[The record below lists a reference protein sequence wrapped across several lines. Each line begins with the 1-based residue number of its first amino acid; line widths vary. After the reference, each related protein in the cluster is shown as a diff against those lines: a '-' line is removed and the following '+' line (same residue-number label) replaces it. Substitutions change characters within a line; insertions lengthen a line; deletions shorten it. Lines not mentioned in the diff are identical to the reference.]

1 MFPGSAFNA
10 FLILPTRFSLLLAV
24 LHLKTVHDQRT
35 LALVKASTA
44 LSEKAGSFGFIRRMS
59 AARAPEAVADS
70 TEAPADLESCERLVH
85 NPCLPPSD
93 ARRSRGWP
101 ILLAT
106 VSAVCTVLW
115 LCYDPSLD
123 VATLAVARRAPWVG
137 DGTPADP
144 FGAPGRPAATP
155 LLRVHQTVHDSL
167 GLSASEQ
174 AWSDSWRRLGFEV
187 RTADDA
193 QVRDDVRRL
202 VRETGRADFL
212 RVFDGLETSVQRSDV
227 WRYAILYLEGGV
239 YADIDVVAHAP
250 IVELLLADTAR
261 PLVFTESL
269 PLFDWLPHAVSGRA
283 GALALAFG
291 LTDLVRLPQ
300 RRNCLMAAPRHD
312 RLMLRTLELVVDRFD
327 AMHARGAGKPLPPE
341 PTRTLELT
349 GPGVYTD
356 AVQLERDVTSASA
369 SRALGG
375 ARLRFVSRLEGLRFF
390 EHVAQGS
397 WKTYLDDVATHGGAK
412 PHELRLRRLLMLL
425 MVLGLLANWGWPYLV
440 QPKPRE
446 QLQAC
451 CRSDRTRW
459 TELALAAA
467 RRGWLKL
474 GVLVPAV
481 PVAHKRWRRW
491 RRPSHDI
498 AV

>member
-1 MFPGSAFNA
+1 MSNA
-10 FLILPTRFSLLLAV
+10 GAP
-24 LHLKTVHDQRT
+24 
-35 LALVKASTA
+35 
-44 LSEKAGSFGFIRRMS
+44 S
-59 AARAPEAVADS
+59 AAFDKAAIEGPEEL
-70 TEAPADLESCERLVH
+70 EACERLVH
-85 NPCLPPSD
+85 NPCLHPGD
-93 ARRSRGWP
+93 AKRSRGRP
-101 ILLAT
+101 ILLT
-106 VSAVCTVLW
+106 TLVGVSTLLW

-123 VATLAVARRAPWVG
+123 VAALAVARRAPWG
-137 DGTPADP
+137 HDGRAATTPTAP
-144 FGAPGRPAATP
+144 PEAPGRPVATP
-155 LLRVHQTVHDSL
+155 WLTVHQTVHDSL

-174 AWSDSWRRLGFEV
+174 AWSNSWRRLGFEV

-193 QVRDDVRRL
+193 QVRDDVCRL

-212 RVFDGLETSVQRSDV
+212 RVFDGLETSIQRSDV
-227 WRYAILYLEGGV
+227 WRYAILYLDGGV

-250 IVELLLADTAR
+250 IAELLVADTSR

-269 PLFDWLPHAVSGRA
+269 PLFDWLPHAVVGRV
-283 GALALAFG
+283 GTLALSLG

-300 RRNCLMAAPRHD
+300 RRNCLMAAPRRD
-312 RLMLRTLELVVDRFD
+312 RLMLRTLELVVARFD
-327 AMHARGAGKPLPPE
+327 SARGKPLAPE

-356 AVQLERDVTSASA
+356 AVQAEREAH
-369 SRALGG
+369 GG
-375 ARLRFVSRLEGLRFF
+375 ARLRFVSRLEGLRYF

-397 WKTYLDDVATHGGAK
+397 WKTYLDDAAVHGGAK
-412 PHELRLRRLLMLL
+412 PHEVRLRRLLTLLMLL
-425 MVLGLLANWGWPYLV
+425 GLVMNWGWPYLV

-451 CRSDRTRW
+451 CRSDRKRW
-459 TELALAAA
+459 AELALAAA
-467 RRGWLKL
+467 QRGWLKL

-481 PVAHKRWRRW
+481 PVAQKKWRRW